1 MVDTLGS
8 LLLAILTP
16 VTPII
21 ALLLGVDTTMVT
33 NVINTVIN
41 ILQIWLELVFNSFV
55 FSNQMTGIS
64 HSRSSNAN
72 CRPTNVVL
80 KSIT

>member
-1 MVDTLGS
+1 MVSTLGS

-41 ILQIWLELVFNSFV
+41 ILQI
-55 FSNQMTGIS
+55 
-64 HSRSSNAN
+64 
-72 CRPTNVVL
+72 
-80 KSIT
+80 